1 MGGGLLQLV
10 AYGAQDVYLTGQP
23 EMTFFRQMYKQ
34 HTNFAMECIEQT
46 IDGTPVANGKSVVT
60 IARRGD
66 LVKEIYLELD
76 GFYIHDTT
84 TPTPVVPDMIPW
96 LAEAAVADVELTIGG
111 QRIDKHYSRWWR
123 IFSEMR
129 FDNAKKAGYSKLTTC
144 DQSSL
149 VQTLVNNKLY
159 LPLTFFF
166 NRNSDLALP
175 LIALPYQ
182 ETKLEFTWTS
192 LMNGSPGSTGAGIVS
207 NPKCFCNYI
216 FLDTQEREL
225 FASKPL
231 EYLIEQVQHTG
242 PEAVNAGS
250 NNIRLNFNHPVKELM
265 WWFPNSTDP
274 EVSDYQNPTTVDDL
288 LFVNSTETSTV
299 QTDSTQP
306 HLSNGVVRLD
316 SGVSIGETADGPMK
330 SFYLQMNGSERFKKQ
345 DAKYFN
351 QLQPSQY
358 HSGCPMPGMYSYSFA
373 LNPEDSNPSGTCNF
387 SRVDTATAT
396 IEMNSISS
404 ANNKIYMF
412 AHGYNILRVQNGT
425 AGLAYSN

>member
-76 GFYIHDTT
+76 GVYSAAAMT
-84 TPTPVVPDMIPW
+84 PW
-96 LAEAAVADVELTIGG
+96 LAEAAVADCELTIGG

-144 DQSSL
+144 DL
-149 VQTLVNNKLY
+149 VTATNKLY

-166 NRNSDLALP
+166 NRHSDLALP

-192 LMNGSPGSTGAGIVS
+192 LMNATTIDTGYVS

-242 PEAVNAGS
+242 PETVKAGP

-265 WWFPNSTDP
+265 WWFPNSTNP
-274 EVSDYQNPTTVDDL
+274 EVSNYQNPTIDPAVTFTNTVAGGA
-288 LFVNSTETSTV
+288 
-299 QTDSTQP
+299 QATQP
-306 HLSNGVVRLD
+306 HLSDGVVRLTA
-316 SGVSIGETADGPMK
+316 GVSVGETADGPME

-358 HSGCPMPGMYSYSFA
+358 HTGCPMPGIYSYSFA

-387 SRVDTATAT
+387 SRVDTATA
-396 IEMNSISS
+396 SIDMKSPTTY
-404 ANNKIYMF
+404 NTKIYMF